1 MNSKGDP
8 KIKNKKIKIYSN
20 KPTKKIKWNIR

>member
-8 KIKNKKIKIYSN
+8 KIKNKIKIYSN
-20 KPTKKIKWNIR
+20 KPTKKVKWNIR